1 MRSGTRVENPRVG
14 VVKRYSIE
22 SGDKAGLVPSQ
33 LDRPCRRWRG
43 VWPGEGSVSLRIR
56 PKYPGAGSTPGLL
69 LSCLGR
75 EAHPWCSL
83 AWSRGR
89 ESAGA
94 EAVAAVVLST
104 RAAAEST
111 AAVAAG
117 VAVVVA
123 AAVLALVLAA
133 VAAVAA
139 AGAVLLLPTAARGV
153 ASAPGAVGVGAVGC
167 DEGSLGLDLYRVG
180 VAKLLENQRV
190 PRIGEGR
197 QDRGARDVVGR
208 AGEARVD
215 AAEEVEDEL
224 GLGDGVA
231 NVAEGISRRLHALTI
246 VGDGEIALGHGVE
259 LVMQIDRARLLVG
272 LKEVVDGDPQVPSRL
287 IGLHGEVEDV
297 VGDRAEEPAA
307 EAAIGL
313 FPGSVGVGGRSSVK
327 MIEETKFPTHRAEE
341 GLPLV
346 VVGVTKLEGDRNMGL
361 DGDGR
366 IRVDENRGDGRG
378 GRRHRSGVGGSESS

>member
-1 MRSGTRVENPRVG
+1 M
-14 VVKRYSIE
+14 KRHSIE

-69 LSCLGR
+69 LSCPGQ
-75 EAHPWCSL
+75 EHPWYSL
-83 AWSRGR
+83 AWSRDG

-133 VAAVAA
+133 VAA
-139 AGAVLLLPTAARGV
+139 AGVVLLLPTAARGV

-190 PRIGEGR
+190 PRRGEGR

-272 LKEVVDGDPQVPSRL
+272 LKEVVDGDPQVPGRL
-287 IGLHGEVEDV
+287 IRLHGEVEDV
-297 VGDRAEEPAA
+297 VGNGAEEPVA

-313 FPGSVGVGGRSSVK
+313 FPGGVGVGGRSSVK
-327 MIEETKFPTHRAEE
+327 MIEETEFPTHRAEE